1 MNCSTAVKGRRDK
14 ADRYNLRVFAN
25 IKSFQITSIEIYW
38 KLVQIRSSG
47 SEGIMR
53 GVFSALFLVLLLG
66 VAASAQKG
74 IDTQTQKIKDDTN
87 KATSRSTDVTRS
99 FDWGKGKTQV
109 RDRLPN
115 PYRLNSR
122 RDVLVETI
130 AQVLKDRKMIID
142 EASSRLSDG
151 IVVTQPF
158 VFAKGPVITQNELK
172 RYGIIEY
179 ADNAWSRGRLM
190 LTIEVQSIDGV
201 QNNVTVNAKVEGL
214 AGNGLTSEWTTVRSS
229 GLAEEEFLVK
239 LVEAVTGNSPDDP
252 KVENN

>member
-1 MNCSTAVKGRRDK
+1 
-14 ADRYNLRVFAN
+14 
-25 IKSFQITSIEIYW
+25 
-38 KLVQIRSSG
+38 
-47 SEGIMR
+47 MR